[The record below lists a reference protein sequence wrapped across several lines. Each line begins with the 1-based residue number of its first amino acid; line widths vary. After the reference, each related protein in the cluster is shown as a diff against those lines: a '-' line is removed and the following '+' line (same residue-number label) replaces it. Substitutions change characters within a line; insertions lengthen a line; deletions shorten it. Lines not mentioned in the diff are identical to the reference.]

1 MKEERDQVKE
11 MNRHTITEHRMEGK
25 IQKVTCDSF
34 YYNLKLLA
42 ETLDI

>member
-1 MKEERDQVKE
+1 
-11 MNRHTITEHRMEGK
+11 MEGK

-42 ETLDI
+42 ETLDIQNNDFMKI